1 MVDRTPPVATCPAD
15 ILREVGLSQTRTQ
28 VFFTA
33 PTAIDNSGQVPT
45 ITSQSHSTTDF
56 FDLGNTPVTWTFAD
70 ANGNQDSCSFNVII
84 VQVDRTPPVATCPA
98 DIQREVGLS
107 QKRIQVFFKAPT
119 AIDNSGQVPAITSQS
134 HSTRDFFD
142 LGNTQVTWTFADA
155 NGNQDSCSFNVFI
168 VQVDRTP
175 PIATCPADIKREV
188 GLSQTRIQVFFTA
201 PTAIDN
207 SGQVPAIT
215 SQTHSTRDFFDLG
228 NTQVTWTFADANGN
242 QDSCSFNVFIV
253 QVDRTP
259 PVATCPADIQRE
271 VGFSQTRTQVFF
283 TAPTAIDNSGQVP
296 AITSQSHSTTD
307 FFDLGNTQV
316 TWTFADANG
325 NQDSCS
331 FNVIIVQVD
340 RTPPVA
346 SCPADTRLEVGPSGT
361 SRQVVFTAPN
371 ATDNSGVVPTVVFQ
385 SHTPGDFFTLGT
397 TQVTYTF
404 ADGNGNSDSCSF
416 NVIITQ
422 ECPNVTMETEFGQ
435 ARLPMTEVGIVIDSE
450 ELCPEEDS
458 EGRVICSG
466 IFSQF
471 PGVGALWHQ
480 LLELFAKFLVT
491 AQLIGTPV

>member
-1 MVDRTPPVATCPAD
+1 MVLYEWRVRNTQHSLMSMNNNCYYESALARTWHSIVDRTPPVATCPAD

-175 PIATCPADIKREV
+175 P
-188 GLSQTRIQVFFTA
+188 
-201 PTAIDN
+201 
-207 SGQVPAIT
+207 
-215 SQTHSTRDFFDLG
+215 
-228 NTQVTWTFADANGN
+228 
-242 QDSCSFNVFIV
+242 
-253 QVDRTP
+253 
-259 PVATCPADIQRE
+259 VATCPADIQRE

-331 FNVIIVQVD
+331 FNVIIVQ
-340 RTPPVA
+340 
-346 SCPADTRLEVGPSGT
+346 
-361 SRQVVFTAPN
+361 
-371 ATDNSGVVPTVVFQ
+371 
-385 SHTPGDFFTLGT
+385 
-397 TQVTYTF
+397 
-404 ADGNGNSDSCSF
+404 
-416 NVIITQ
+416 

-458 EGRVICSG
+458 EGPVAPIIRAVCQVSSNGTTYWNASIRCQDDITRRLMG
-466 IFSQF
+466 ILMASYTMITSN
-471 PGVGALWHQ
+471 ALTDMNRYT
-480 LLELFAKFLVT
+480 VVVC
-491 AQLIGTPV
+491 INV